1 MNTRS
6 TFPSRVVHSH
16 VALAAALVAAPITL
30 AQPAG
35 GPPPGWSQRVNTG
48 AVYQAD
54 ADLDPGGSFSVARAF
69 IGADFLRPLDSETA
83 IGFSL
88 GAGFDAYSFDE
99 IFPLWEDVTRVDAAF
114 TYSRELSPE
123 WSMRLSPSIQSSFE
137 SGASLA
143 DGIVAGLIASATHTF
158 SEDLSLGLG
167 IAAFTGLEETR
178 AFPFLAIDW
187 AISETWSVRNPF
199 RPGPAGPAG
208 IEVVRAGDAWE
219 FAFGGAYRSY
229 RFRLADDAPVPDGV
243 GEHNGVPLFVRATRK
258 LDQRWELDLYAG
270 MIVGGS
276 LELEDED
283 GRQAGELDFDPAP
296 LVALTL
302 QGRF

>member
-6 TFPSRVVHSH
+6 TTRPCLFRTHL
-16 VALAAALVAAPITL
+16 ALAAILLAVPIAR

-35 GPPPGWSQRVNTG
+35 GPPQGWSQRVNVG

-54 ADLDPGGSFSVARAF
+54 ADLDQGGSFSVARFF
-69 IGADFLRPLDSETA
+69 IGADFLRPLDPETA

-99 IFPLWEDVTRVDAAF
+99 IAAPWEDVTRLDASF
-114 TYSRELSPE
+114 TYSRKISPE
-123 WSMRLSPSIQSSFE
+123 WAVRITPSVQSSFE
-137 SGASLA
+137 DGASLS
-143 DGIVAGLIASATHTF
+143 DGIVAGVIASATHTF
-158 SEDLSLGLG
+158 REDLRLGLG

-187 AISETWSVRNPF
+187 KISEIWSVRNPF

-219 FAFGGAYRSY
+219 FALGGAYRSY
-229 RFRLADDAPVPDGV
+229 RFKLAEDFPVPDGIA
-243 GEHNGVPLFVRATRK
+243 EHNGVPLFVRATRK

-270 MIVGGS
+270 MVMAGR

-283 GRQAGELDFDPAP
+283 GRNAGKSDFDPAP